1 MKKIKVTWPR
11 PVYYKNKWLTLE
23 DGGSERWLYAVSNG
37 MVFVFIEIHD
47 WYAACGKE
55 AQSLFNCTV
64 KVVDLTQILVPTIM
78 DALKF
83 CGIESIDKEVT
94 PLVIAQCCLSYG
106 ASAVMWDEYG
116 GKVTERFE
124 FGGYDEKHPAFR
136 KLRSDARKYAEENL
150 FDDDERNALMD
161 TNVVNAMGATAK
173 EYMSGDL
180 WGVLR
185 KAKENPTPQ
194 QALVLKIKIYSKCER
209 TLGGE
214 EIPQD
219 LRE

>member
-1 MKKIKVTWPR
+1 M
-11 PVYYKNKWLTLE
+11 
-23 DGGSERWLYAVSNG
+23 
-37 MVFVFIEIHD
+37 
-47 WYAACGKE
+47 
-55 AQSLFNCTV
+55 TV
-64 KVVDLTQILVPTIM
+64 KVVDLTQMLVSTIV
-78 DALKF
+78 DALKC
-83 CGIESIDKEVT
+83 CGIESIPDEEIK
-94 PLVIAQCCLSYG
+94 LLDIARCCLDYG
-106 ASAVMWDEYG
+106 ASAPMWDEYG

-150 FDDDERNALMD
+150 FDDDLRNELIS
-161 TNVVNAMGATAK
+161 TRVVNAMGATAK

-180 WGVLR
+180 WGSIR
-185 KAKENPTPQ
+185 RAKANPTTE
-194 QALVLKIKIYSKCER
+194 QAVVLKIYSRCER